1 MMPETVPESPYPL
14 FYLKYSLYICGMEN
28 KENLEYWFCKI
39 GPIDRSEI
47 PLGGDGPLRSAVE
60 DKFIDMFGEQA
71 KTCGSGW
78 GLKEEMKTRLDI
90 ISYLHITDPSGEMLK
105 QIDEI
110 LSKRPMI

>member
-1 MMPETVPESPYPL
+1 MINIFEIKVGFVIIFL
-14 FYLKYSLYICGMEN
+14 YLCCMKN

-47 PLGGDGPLRSAVE
+47 PDGGDGPLRSAVE